1 MLGIHGLSMLA
12 NLSQSEGVSSFGC
25 CHCSGFLC
33 FVSPAAP
40 GYTFVYCDQVT
51 GYPVLYSTV
60 QYTRVPGTVLYC
72 TRYCTVQYC
81 TVRVL
86 YSTVLYYCTVY
97 HPVLYCMVYSYS
109 TVQYYID
116 MRLWVFLIV

>member
-51 GYPVLYSTV
+51 GYPVQYSIPGYPVQYYTVPGTVQYSTV
-60 QYTRVPGTVLYC
+60 QYA
-72 TRYCTVQYC
+72 YCTVQYC
-81 TVRVL
+81 T
-86 YSTVLYYCTVY
+86 TVLYTTRYFIVWSIPTVLYCTV
-97 HPVLYCMVYSYS
+97 L
-109 TVQYYID
+109 Q
-116 MRLWVFLIV
+116 